1 MTDFTERINELQS
14 EIDRLESDVSGK
26 TATNRVLVI
35 ALVAPLLIATVL
47 WFWGPSIT
55 MKKLKDGT
63 MRFDKIRLGLWT
75 MIISMVLWSVMAL
88 YINFF

>member
-47 WFWGPSIT
+47 WFWSPSIT

-75 MIISMVLWSVMAL
+75 MIISMVFWSVMAL